1 MATVDKKL
9 LKRLK
14 VLYVEDDT
22 SIRNELSSLLS
33 NFFDNVYTADDG
45 RSGLEL
51 YAKKQDDID
60 VIIADINMPKLNG
73 IEMIEK
79 IREFDKN
86 VPVIF
91 ATAYSDN
98 DFLIGAIKLK
108 VFEYIIKPID
118 IRKLMA
124 VLTDLA
130 TIIYH
135 DFLLNQQNKELK
147 KFKDILNS
155 NNIVVRTNKNMKISF
170 VNNLF
175 CEITGFDK
183 KELIGEELDYLK
195 HPDVNPKIYT
205 KIHSYVLH
213 NKQFKG
219 ELKNIT
225 KDGNFYIS
233 DTSVI
238 STLND
243 AGEVTGCLMIQKDKT
258 KEVLKRREVQ
268 SSLIKDKG
276 EIFIKGKESSA
287 ELKQSINHLKDE
299 VLNAKNEAQR
309 IKDEKDKYIFTI
321 ERYTNEN
328 KKLRVELKQNYR
340 QVVDTG
346 ENRTSLIK
354 LSKENADLRIE
365 VKKLSSKLKH
375 IKDEHAKECKQ
386 IKVNYEVEID
396 DLEQELSDIHKKL
409 GSIEN
414 AEAITQKLAYWKE
427 KAKNES
433 KKIEKLEKDIIK
445 YGDKTMM
452 NKLFGGR

>member
-45 RSGLEL
+45 KSGLEL
-51 YAKKQDDID
+51 YTKKQDEID

-73 IEMIEK
+73 IEMVEK

-98 DFLIGAIKLK
+98 NFLSGAIKLK
-108 VFEYIIKPID
+108 VFEYIVKPID
-118 IRKLMA
+118 IRKLMT
-124 VLTDLA
+124 VLADLA
-130 TIIYH
+130 TIIYN

-147 KFKDILNS
+147 KFKDILYS

-183 KELIGEELDYLK
+183 KELIGQELISLK
-195 HPDVNPKIYT
+195 HDDTDSNIYKKIYN
-205 KIHSYVLH
+205 SVLN
-213 NKQFKG
+213 NKQYNT
-219 ELKNIT
+219 ELKNRT
-225 KDGNFYIS
+225 KDGGYYIS

-238 STLND
+238 TTLND
-243 AGEVTGCLMIQKDKT
+243 AGEVTGCLMIQKDET
-258 KEVLKRREVQ
+258 KKAIKRREVQ

-276 EIFIKGKESSA
+276 EIFIKGKENSA
-287 ELKQSINHLKDE
+287 ELILSINNLKDD
-299 VLNAKNEAQR
+299 VLSAKRDTQR
-309 IKDEKDKYIFTI
+309 IKNEKDKYIFTI
-321 ERYTNEN
+321 EKYTNEN
-328 KKLRVELKQNYR
+328 KKLRTELKQNHKNNI
-340 QVVDTG
+340 DTK
-346 ENRTSLIK
+346 ENRSTSMK
-354 LSKENADLRIE
+354 LSKDNNDMRIE
-365 VKKLSSKLKH
+365 LKKLNSRLRN

-386 IKVNYEVEID
+386 LKVNYEVEID
-396 DLEQELSDIHKKL
+396 DLEQELSAIHKKL

-445 YGDKTMM
+445 HGDKTMM